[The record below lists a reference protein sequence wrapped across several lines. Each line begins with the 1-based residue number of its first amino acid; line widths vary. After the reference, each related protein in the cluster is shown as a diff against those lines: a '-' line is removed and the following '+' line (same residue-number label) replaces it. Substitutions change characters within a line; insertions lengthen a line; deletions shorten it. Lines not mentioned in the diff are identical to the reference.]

1 MNRYKFYSLRDEC
14 KEAIHIFDAPNIEEA
29 YMIAS
34 QIKQLHIEEFKKI
47 FDVEKRNK
55 V

>member
-34 QIKQLHIEEFKKI
+34 QIKQLHIKEFKKI
-47 FDVEKRNK
+47 FDVGEKVK
-55 V
+55 S